1 MRIEECFGVGKL
13 TLSLH
18 GELDHHAAGH
28 VSREIER
35 AADEHLPVSCV
46 LDLSGVS
53 FMDSSGIAVIIKAR
67 RRADELGASLR
78 VVGVGRQP
86 GRVLAA
92 AGIGRIIDIEASR
105 E

>member
-1 MRIEECFGVGKL
+1 MKIEERFADGEL
-13 TLSLH
+13 TLCLR
-18 GELDHHAAGH
+18 GELDHHAAKLIAHELEGA
-28 VSREIER
+28 VDKR
-35 AADEHLPVSCV
+35 LPSACV
-46 LDLSGVS
+46 LDFGGVS

-86 GRVLAA
+86 ERVLTA
-92 AGIGRIIDIEASR
+92 AGLGRLVSIETAS